1 MNKGRIQN
9 ILIFLLVSSS
19 LILLSIRFELFVS
32 TDTSTVTTLDNK
44 SVLRYSVRP
53 NSIILRLGTGNSTK
67 ILDKGGFY
75 YADVARVLEEAIQ
88 QKTAIVPLHEAE
100 YREQKKS
107 RSIQLNFEPAI
118 DQRLLYGSLF
128 LEDGSIGEF
137 KDIYEILIPQTY
149 DTSIYIKTNDN
160 RNYRIENPQ
169 INTLPNFDSLVN
181 LGYTKYYSL
190 SDRFP
195 ELTISDV
202 PISDEAHLPSYVTTS
217 MFNENNTDNAIRAVL
232 GSKYDVANKISEID
246 GSTIVTYDF
255 GREIIK
261 ISPEGKVFYY
271 NKDAESGKKRTSKS
285 DAMSIAMQFVDA
297 LSVDEAS
304 YVVEKVSEYKSDHH
318 TGYEVSVTRRIDG
331 IRVSLKDDKA
341 FIKVVVI
348 NNRVYSLE
356 GIFRT
361 PTIPVDN
368 SLSFGE
374 NAIVLILEN
383 NLDYIK
389 QKEPFKST
397 SELFDKIHS
406 VEYAYTYSKDYNYIA
421 CYRMVI
427 GKTTFFFKIED
438 AEVIL

>member
-1 MNKGRIQN
+1 MPMSHEFWKK
-9 ILIFLLVSSS
+9 
-19 LILLSIRFELFVS
+19 RFR
-32 TDTSTVTTLDNK
+32 K
-44 SVLRYSVRP
+44 K
-53 NSIILRLGTGNSTK
+53 LRLFRCMKRNIGNKRSPGAYSSILNLQLTK
-67 ILDKGGFY
+67 DSYMGVF
-75 YADVARVLEEAIQ
+75 
-88 QKTAIVPLHEAE
+88 
-100 YREQKKS
+100 
-107 RSIQLNFEPAI
+107 
-118 DQRLLYGSLF
+118 F

-137 KDIYEILIPQTY
+137 TDIYEILIPQTY
-149 DTSIYIKTNDN
+149 DTSIYIKTGEN
-160 RNYRIENPQ
+160 RNYKIENPQ
-169 INTLPNFDSLVN
+169 INTLPNFDSLAN

-217 MFNENNTDNAIRAVL
+217 MFNDGNIDSAIRAVL

-285 DAMSIAMQFVDA
+285 DAMSVAMQFVDA

-304 YVVEKVSEYKSDHH
+304 YVVEKVKEYKSEHH

-331 IRVSLKDDKA
+331 IRVSLKDDEA

-389 QKEPFKST
+389 KKEPFKST
-397 SELFDKIHS
+397 SELFDKIYS